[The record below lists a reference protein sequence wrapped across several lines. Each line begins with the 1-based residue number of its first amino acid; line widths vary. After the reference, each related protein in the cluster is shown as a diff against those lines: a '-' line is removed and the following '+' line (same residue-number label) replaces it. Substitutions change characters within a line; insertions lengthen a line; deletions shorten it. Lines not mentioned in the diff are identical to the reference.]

1 MPLRE
6 QRGLADRSIKSVL
19 EIQQPKSRTQF
30 SLFSTLPCPSPKA
43 ALPYS
48 NRTENGVQIRTTT
61 LWTSFAESDLFIV
74 VPLGQFPIE
83 CRKNSGIALV
93 LRYLAL

>member
-48 NRTENGVQIRTTT
+48 NRTGNGVLIRTSTS
-61 LWTSFAESDLFIV
+61 WTSFAESDLFIV
-74 VPLGQFPIE
+74 VSLGQFSIE

-93 LRYLAL
+93 LLYFAL

>member
-43 ALPYS
+43 ALPHS
-48 NRTENGVQIRTTT
+48 NRTGNGVQIRTTT
-61 LWTSFAESDLFIV
+61 SWMSFAESDLFIL
-74 VPLGQFPIE
+74 VPLGQFSIE

-93 LRYLAL
+93 LLYFAL